1 MPVNA
6 VIALKLCDGL
16 PDIEA
21 DYIGADAGA
30 LWLAERGI
38 RMRLAIGDFDSVHPE
53 DMELI
58 RRHAEEV
65 IVLNPIKDD
74 SDSESALRHALAM
87 GYEKVWLACRMGG
100 RMDHTWVNFRLAM
113 MFPGQAV
120 LYDSANRI
128 MAYKEGR
135 YVIGKD
141 GYAFFSVFAD
151 ERACISLE
159 GMKYPLHRAVIGRN
173 DIYTVSN
180 EIEKEEGILTVH
192 EGTVLVM
199 QCSDGKRG
207 NENV

>member
-1 MPVNA
+1 
-6 VIALKLCDGL
+6 
-16 PDIEA
+16 
-21 DYIGADAGA
+21 
-30 LWLAERGI
+30 
-38 RMRLAIGDFDSVHPE
+38 MRLAIGDFDSVHPE

-113 MFPGQAV
+113 MFPEKAV
-120 LYDSANRI
+120 LYDSRNLI
-128 MAYKEGR
+128 TAYRQGR
-135 YVIGKD
+135 HVIPKN
-141 GYAFFSVFAD
+141 GYQFFSVFAD
-151 ERACISLE
+151 EKACISLE
-159 GMKYPLHRAVIGRN
+159 GMKYPLREAVIGRN

-180 EIEKEEGILTVH
+180 EIEQEEGVLTVH

-199 QCSDGKRG
+199 QCSDRRNKD
-207 NENV
+207 E

>member
-16 PDIEA
+16 PAVEA

-38 RMRLAIGDFDSVHPE
+38 RMRLAVGDFDSVQEE
-53 DMELI
+53 DMALI
-58 RRHAEEV
+58 RRYAEEV
-65 IVLNPIKDD
+65 IVLNPIKND

-113 MFPGQAV
+113 MFPEQAV
-120 LYDSANRI
+120 LYDRRNLI
-128 MAYKEGR
+128 MAYRQGR
-135 YVIGKD
+135 HVIRKN
-141 GYAFFSVFAD
+141 GYHFFSVFAD
-151 ERACISLE
+151 EKACISLE
-159 GMKYPLHRAVIGRN
+159 GMKYPLQKAVIGRD

-180 EIEKEEGILTVH
+180 EIENEEGVLTVH

-199 QCSDGKRG
+199 QCSDER
-207 NENV
+207 

>member
-38 RMRLAIGDFDSVHPE
+38 RMRLAIGDFDSVHAE
-53 DMELI
+53 DMALI
-58 RRHAEEV
+58 RRYAEEV
-65 IVLNPIKDD
+65 IVLNPVKND
-74 SDSESALRHALAM
+74 SDSESALRHAAEM
-87 GYEKVWLACRMGG
+87 GYEKIWLACRMGG

-113 MFPGQAV
+113 MFPEKAV
-120 LYDSANRI
+120 LYDSRNLI
-128 MAYKEGR
+128 TAYRQGR
-135 YVIGKD
+135 HVIPKN
-141 GYAFFSVFAD
+141 GYQFFSVFAD
-151 ERACISLE
+151 EKACISLE
-159 GMKYPLHRAVIGRN
+159 GMKYPLREAVIGRN

-180 EIEKEEGILTVH
+180 EIEQEEGVLTVH

-199 QCSDGKRG
+199 QCSDRK
-207 NENV
+207 NKDD